1 MAMMQALEP
10 IYLSQLQHYLYC
22 PRQFALIELEDVWI
36 ENQFTAEGLV
46 LHQRVNQA
54 DKQKRGDIRTVWSLR
69 ISHDE
74 LGIEGVADVVEYHK
88 QPDGKEIPY
97 PIEYKRGKPK
107 AHRADEVQLCV
118 QALCLED
125 MEGLAVPEGA
135 LFYGEVRRR
144 HPVVFDDE
152 LRGLTR
158 QTILACRNIV
168 QSKITPKAQYQ
179 TIRLNGLIRKA
190 SRFVKTL
197 NYGINTRKLRKIK
210 RKILKKKFPNLKGIM
225 KILPKI
231 GCVKIFMTFG
241 HLGL

>member
-1 MAMMQALEP
+1 MSTLEP
-10 IYLSQLQHYLYC
+10 IFLSRLQHYLFC
-22 PRQFALIELEDVWI
+22 PRQFALIELEDIWL
-36 ENQFTAEGLV
+36 ENQFTAEGQV

-54 DKQKRGDIRTVWSLR
+54 EQEKRGNLRTVRSLR
-69 ISHDE
+69 LAHTE
-74 LGIEGVADVVEYHK
+74 LGVEGVADVVEYHK

-107 AHRADEVQLCV
+107 AHRADEVQLCA

-168 QSKITPKAQYQ
+168 QSKITPQAQYQ
-179 TIRLNGLIRKA
+179 AKKCRNCSLLDQCHPQDFGKSA
-190 SRFVKTL
+190 SKWL
-197 NYGINTRKLRKIK
+197 AQQLAQD
-210 RKILKKKFPNLKGIM
+210 
-225 KILPKI
+225 
-231 GCVKIFMTFG
+231 
-241 HLGL
+241 